1 MKWGWSVGTHVPL
14 LLLEW
19 DFLSVCV
26 LVGWFG
32 LALLGAHQLR
42 DVLLWVIQAV

>member
-1 MKWGWSVGTHVPL
+1 MGLECRNPCPFITIGVGFFVCV
-14 LLLEW
+14 
-19 DFLSVCV
+19 FCV